1 MKKNRAESVKT
12 RQRIVN
18 VAANEFRLNG
28 ITATGVASLMSKAG
42 LTHGGFYVHFDSKGH
57 LITEAC
63 AAAFEGQAKKFK
75 TAASAIDGNGLRSI
89 IDGYLSIAH
98 SENRADGCPLA
109 AMGSE
114 LARGNEHTRRA
125 ASRGLDDLVAIMASC
140 IRKSQPDE
148 ARSRAVFA
156 MAAMIGAVTMSRI
169 IPDGAASA
177 AVLQHVKQHLHEL
190 DGVKF
195 G

>member
-1 MKKNRAESVKT
+1 
-12 RQRIVN
+12 
-18 VAANEFRLNG
+18 
-28 ITATGVASLMSKAG
+28 MSKAG

-63 AAAFEGQAKKFK
+63 AIALAGQANKFK
-75 TAASAIDGNGLRSI
+75 SAASAKDVQGLRSI
-89 IDGYLSIAH
+89 IDGYLSIAR

-125 ASRGLDDLVAIMASC
+125 ASQGFDDLVAIMANC
-140 IRKSQPDE
+140 IQESQPDE
-148 ARSRAVFA
+148 ARSLAVFA
-156 MAAMIGAVTMSRI
+156 MSAMVGALTLSRI

-177 AVLQHVKQHLHEL
+177 AVLRHVKQHLHEL
-190 DGVKF
+190 DGVKS